1 MVVVTRRRRRGAARR
16 RRARLVYARS
26 TMIDARPDR
35 VEAGVAHVREQL
47 MPPAL
52 GVDGCVG
59 LSLLV
64 GPRGA
69 CCVVTTAWRTAAAMQ
84 AGGPRLRSAHDQLG
98 ALLHGRPDDEEWEI
112 AVVHRDHPA
121 PPGACVRA
129 VRVQVEPERMDH
141 GVDLYRMVLLPQI
154 EEFPGFSSASLW
166 IDRTS
171 GHAVSSVTFDNREAM
186 RRTRSLAAVVRET
199 GTGEASAEVLDVDE
213 FDLVLAHLHVPEL
226 V

>member
-1 MVVVTRRRRRGAARR
+1 
-16 RRARLVYARS
+16 VYARS
-26 TMIDARPDR
+26 TT
-35 VEAGVAHVREQL
+35 VEADPDALDDGVAHVREQL
-47 MPPAL
+47 MPTAL

-64 GPRGA
+64 GPLTGR
-69 CCVVTTAWRTAAAMQ
+69 CVVTTAWRSAEAMH
-84 AGGPRLRSAHDQLG
+84 AGAGRLRLADDRLG
-98 ALLHGRPDDEEWEI
+98 AVLRGRPDDEEWEI

-154 EEFPGFSSASLW
+154 AEFPGFSSASLW
-166 IDRTS
+166 VDRTS

-213 FDLVLAHLHVPEL
+213 YDLVLAHLHVPEL